1 MDMEALLGE
10 AMKLQQNLSE
20 AQNAIDQKEYAVSI
34 GGGVLQV
41 KVKGN
46 MEISEITIS
55 DELMSLENKED
66 LQDMLISGL
75 NQALQKAKD
84 EKNEQMQSMT
94 AGISIPG
101 VF

>member
-1 MDMEALLGE
+1 
-10 AMKLQQNLSE
+10 MKLQQNLSE

-84 EKNEQMQSMT
+84 EKDEKMQSMT